1 MAGSSRQCR
10 NALKKD
16 GRDYQHRNKYIS
28 MSKYKCVLPTSP
40 FEVGQIVELT
50 AEQVAF
56 ENAVDI
62 RFVAVEEEVV
72 EETPAEEVAEESSAD
87 AEISTESTPETV
99 EEVIPET
106 TPEVTTEETATTDA
120 APEGEAVVEN
130 TEEAEV
136 TPEAGV

>member
-1 MAGSSRQCR
+1 
-10 NALKKD
+10 
-16 GRDYQHRNKYIS
+16 

-72 EETPAEEVAEESSAD
+72 EETPAEEVAEETSAD